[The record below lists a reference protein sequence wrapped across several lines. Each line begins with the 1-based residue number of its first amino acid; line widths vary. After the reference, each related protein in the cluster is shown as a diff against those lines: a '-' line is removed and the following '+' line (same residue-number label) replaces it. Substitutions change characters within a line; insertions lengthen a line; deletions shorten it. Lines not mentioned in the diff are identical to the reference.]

1 MKNVVLLYYDL
12 KCDEHFT
19 LVGEGWLKAEVSFG
33 QGWLCPGLMV
43 TQLRSILAENLKLI
57 L

>member
-1 MKNVVLLYYDL
+1 MKHVVLLYYDL

-19 LVGEGWLKAEVSFG
+19 LVGDRWLKAEVSFG

-57 L
+57 C